1 VIILI
6 LGALLARIVR
16 QIVTGFLEGVGVD
29 SFGERVGLSRSQNAQ
44 PLSALLGT
52 VVYILILV
60 PVVVQAL
67 DTLQLPVISSIGAQ
81 LLGSVTG
88 LILNIL
94 GAAVILG
101 VAYYVAKFIGDIV
114 ANLLAGI
121 GVNRLP
127 SALGFKTAKDAD
139 LAGMIGYLVVV
150 AVMLFAVQGT
160 VENLGL
166 TSIAALVGS
175 LITFAGSVLL
185 AIVIFLAGIYLAN
198 IASNVITST
207 GGEDAAFLANIARW
221 AILIF
226 VAGIALTQAGVTL
239 AANVIQ
245 ILLIAIGAAA
255 ALAFGL
261 GGRDAAARQLDKWFA
276 TTSAAETASEP
287 ESEPAKPAR
296 KPAKRSK

>member
-1 VIILI
+1 M
-6 LGALLARIVR
+6 A
-16 QIVTGFLEGVGVD
+16 GFLEGVGVD
-29 SFGERVGLSRSQNAQ
+29 SFGERVGLSRAQNAQ

-88 LILNIL
+88 LILNVL

-114 ANLLAGI
+114 ANLLTGI

-127 SALGFKTAKDAD
+127 SALGFKTAQDAD
-139 LAGMIGYLVVV
+139 LAGMVGYLVVV
-150 AVMLFAVQGT
+150 AVMLFTVQGT
-160 VENLGL
+160 AENLGL
-166 TSIAALVGS
+166 VSIAALVGS

-207 GGEDAAFLANIARW
+207 GGEDTAFLANIVRW

-261 GGRDAAARQLDKWFA
+261 GGRDVAARQLDKWFA
-276 TTSAAETASEP
+276 TTSGAEIASEP
-287 ESEPAKPAR
+287 ESKPAKPAR
-296 KPAKRSK
+296 KPAKRGK